1 MSAKVIAS
9 NYICGPQTV
18 EAKHETDHFQWKQKT
33 FHALQ
38 LKSSQSTMSTMMMW
52 WFVMKNMLFIL
63 HKCNMTLSSKGFEKI
78 EWLWWS
84 QPTTLRRK
92 KHLVVV
98 FKLMIFMKKKKLM
111 RTSNRPG
118 DDPWAVPVV
127 LYIVWSGV
135 SFITIAIVDYH

>member
-1 MSAKVIAS
+1 
-9 NYICGPQTV
+9 
-18 EAKHETDHFQWKQKT
+18 
-33 FHALQ
+33 
-38 LKSSQSTMSTMMMW
+38 
-52 WFVMKNMLFIL
+52 
-63 HKCNMTLSSKGFEKI
+63 MTLSSKGFEKKRMA
-78 EWLWWS
+78 LMM
-84 QPTTLRRK
+84 PTKHAQKK